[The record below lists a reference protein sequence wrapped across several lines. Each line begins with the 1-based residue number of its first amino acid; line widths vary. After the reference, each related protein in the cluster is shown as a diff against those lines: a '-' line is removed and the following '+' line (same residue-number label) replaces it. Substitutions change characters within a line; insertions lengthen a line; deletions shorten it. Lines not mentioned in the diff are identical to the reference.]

1 MAIVPVLAVKALSSS
16 RSWVKISFFFFY
28 LWACG
33 GKMSSSGNRTLST
46 TTSNLALSTLVHSSY
61 ETYRWNLLILSS
73 IMDPCVINLSAYVTL
88 PNTVLGEVNADQ
100 R

>member
-1 MAIVPVLAVKALSSS
+1 
-16 RSWVKISFFFFY
+16 
-28 LWACG
+28 
-33 GKMSSSGNRTLST
+33 MSSSGNRTLST
-46 TTSNLALSTLVHSSY
+46 TTSYLTLSTLVHSSY

-100 R
+100 RSFSANAP